1 MRAILFDQPGDESG
15 LYLGEA
21 EAPSMGDDDLRIR
34 VSAAGVNRADLLQRQ
49 GKYPP
54 PPGASTI
61 LGMECSGTVMEV
73 GSRTT
78 GWRVGDR
85 VMALLPGGG
94 YAEEAVVDARSAMHV
109 PGGWSD
115 EDAAAMPE
123 VFLTAYLNIFDLGR
137 ARRGETLLVHGG
149 GSGVGTAAI
158 TLGKLAGMLVIVTV
172 GSAEKAARCREHGA
186 DVTVNYRQEDFAV
199 RALEE
204 TNARGVD
211 VILDHIGASYLA
223 RDLQALSVGGRVVII
238 GSMGGPGTIE
248 LNVGSLLMKRQQ
260 IIGSTLRARSVDEK
274 AAFVTGFLDRF
285 GDALR
290 DGRLRPVIDRV
301 FPLTEAAAA
310 HRSMAASEHFG
321 KIVLRVAAP

>member
-1 MRAILFDQPGDESG
+1 MRAILFDLPGDDSV
-15 LYLGEA
+15 LYLGQSDVPA
-21 EAPSMGDDDLRIR
+21 MGPDDLRIR

-61 LGMECSGTVMEV
+61 LGMECAGRVIEA
-73 GSRTT
+73 GARAL

-85 VMALLPGGG
+85 AMALMAGGG

-109 PGGWSD
+109 PEGWSD
-115 EDAAAMPE
+115 EEAAAMPE
-123 VFLTAYLNIFDLGR
+123 VFLTAYLNIFDLAR

-158 TLGKLAGMLVIVTV
+158 TLGKLAGMRVMVTV

-186 DVTVNYRQEDFAV
+186 DVAINYRQEDFAV
-199 RALEE
+199 RILEE
-204 TNARGVD
+204 TDGRGAD
-211 VILDHIGASYLA
+211 VILDHIGASYLP
-223 RDLQALSVGGRVVII
+223 RDLQALAMGGRVVII
-238 GSMGGPGTIE
+238 GSMGGPGRIE
-248 LNVGSLLMKRQQ
+248 LDVGSLLMKRQQ
-260 IIGSTLRARSVDEK
+260 IIGSTLRARSIKEK
-274 AAFVTGFLDRF
+274 AAFVTGFLEKF
-285 GDALR
+285 GDALG

-301 FPLTEAAAA
+301 FPLEEAGAA

-321 KIVLRVAAP
+321 KLVLRVAES